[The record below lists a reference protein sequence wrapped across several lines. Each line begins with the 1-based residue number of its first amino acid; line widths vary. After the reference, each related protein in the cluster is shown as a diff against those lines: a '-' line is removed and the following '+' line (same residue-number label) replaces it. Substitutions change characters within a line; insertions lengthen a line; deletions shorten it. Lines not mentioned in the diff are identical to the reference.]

1 MITRHTTARLLAG
14 CVLVTA
20 FAASAA
26 PRPVTTPLQDAAL
39 FISPCGKPYRSQ
51 PGEPYP
57 VVAWF
62 KAVDANHDG
71 KIDKDEFEAEARDFF
86 TVLDRNGDGVVTDQE
101 ISYYEHSMVPEITA
115 GIVPSAL
122 RDGQAHLIQ
131 VQMGG
136 GGMGGGGG
144 GGGMGGG
151 GGGPPADSG
160 SSGSTA
166 KTPERDLPRQ
176 GAATFGLL
184 NDAEPVRSADRQL
197 NGRITLDDFV
207 KRADHNFDRLDYDQR
222 GYLTL
227 DNLPRTPA
235 QKIAE
240 PMRHVKA

>member
-1 MITRHTTARLLAG
+1 MSLITRHTTARLLAG
-14 CVLVTA
+14 AVLA
-20 FAASAA
+20 AAAAASAA
-26 PRPVTTPLQDAAL
+26 PRPVTTPLADANL
-39 FISPCGKPYRSQ
+39 FISPCGKPYRSK

-62 KAVDANHDG
+62 NAVDTNHDG
-71 KIDKDEFEAEARDFF
+71 KIDKAEFEAEARDFF
-86 TVLDRNGDGVVTDQE
+86 STLDRNGDGVITDQE

-115 GIVPSAL
+115 GITPSSL
-122 RDGQAHLIQ
+122 GDGQAHLIQ

-136 GGMGGGGG
+136 GGHGGGGG
-144 GGGMGGG
+144 E
-151 GGGPPADSG
+151 
-160 SSGSTA
+160 SSGSPT

-176 GAATFGLL
+176 GAATYGLL

-197 NGRITLDDFV
+197 DGRITLDEFI

-227 DNLPRTPA
+227 DDLPRTPA

-240 PMRHVKA
+240 PMKRTKA

>member
-1 MITRHTTARLLAG
+1 MSLITRHTTARLLIAG
-14 CVLVTA
+14 AVLVSA
-20 FAASAA
+20 VAASAA
-26 PRPVTTPLQDAAL
+26 RMTVTTPLQDSAL

-71 KIDKDEFEAEARDFF
+71 KIDKDEFAAEAKDFF
-86 TVLDRNGDGVVTDQE
+86 STLDRNGDGVITDQE
-101 ISYYEHSMVPEITA
+101 ISYYEHQMVPEITA

-122 RDGQAHLIQ
+122 HDGQAHLIQ

-136 GGMGGGGG
+136 MGGGG
-144 GGGMGGG
+144 GGG
-151 GGGPPADSG
+151 GGGPPADSA
-160 SSGSTA
+160 SSGSTS

-207 KRADHNFDRLDYDQR
+207 KRADHNFDRLDYDKR

-227 DNLPRTPA
+227 DDLPRTPA
-235 QKIAE
+235 QKLAE
-240 PMRHVKA
+240 PMRRTKA

>member
-1 MITRHTTARLLAG
+1 MSLITRRTTARLLAG
-14 CVLVTA
+14 AVLVA
-20 FAASAA
+20 AAAASAA
-26 PRPVTTPLQDAAL
+26 PRPVTTPLADANL
-39 FISPCGKPYRSQ
+39 FISPCGKPYRSK

-62 KAVDANHDG
+62 NAVDANHDG
-71 KIDKDEFEAEARDFF
+71 KIDKAEFEAEARDFF
-86 TVLDRNGDGVVTDQE
+86 STLDRNGDGVITDQE

-122 RDGQAHLIQ
+122 HEGKARLIQ
-131 VQMGG
+131 VQTGAG
-136 GGMGGGGG
+136 
-144 GGGMGGG
+144 
-151 GGGPPADSG
+151 
-160 SSGSTA
+160 GSTT

-176 GAATFGLL
+176 GAATYGLL

-227 DNLPRTPA
+227 DDLPRTPA

-240 PMRHVKA
+240 PMKRTKA

>member
-1 MITRHTTARLLAG
+1 MRHTTARLLAG

-20 FAASAA
+20 FAATAA

-62 KAVDANHDG
+62 KAVDVNRDG
-71 KIDKDEFEAEARDFF
+71 KIDKPEFEAEARDFF
-86 TVLDRNGDGVVTDQE
+86 STLDRNGDGVVTDQE

-122 RDGQAHLIQ
+122 HDGQAHLIQ

-136 GGMGGGGG
+136 GGGGGGGHGGGGG
-144 GGGMGGG
+144 GGE
-151 GGGPPADSG
+151 
-160 SSGSTA
+160 SSPSTA

-176 GAATFGLL
+176 GAATYGLL

-197 NGRITLDDFV
+197 SGRITLDDFI
-207 KRADHNFDRLDYDQR
+207 KRADHNFDRLDYDKT

-227 DNLPRTPA
+227 DGLPRTPA
-235 QKIAE
+235 QKLAE
-240 PMRHVKA
+240 PMRRTKA